1 LLFILVMEALKGLFR
16 HADQNELFSSL
27 RAPAIKYRLSLYA
40 DDLVIFLRLEVKD
53 IGLTQ
58 K

>member
-1 LLFILVMEALKGLFR
+1 MEALKGLFR
-16 HADQNELFSSL
+16 HVDQNELFSPL

-40 DDLVIFLRLEVKD
+40 DDLVIFLRPEVKD